1 MAVELMD
8 GVEICRCVCCIP
20 HYFYHILTYTLI
32 NCRFF
37 GEIVSMWHEVSGVAM
52 DDTDLAI
59 IRELA
64 DGRIPFKELG
74 RRLGLAEA
82 TVRNRVRRLRE
93 AGVLDISGRVDPDSL
108 PDHSVVM
115 VGVRVR
121 DMNLVRKAE
130 EFSNLRGGGVGVRG
144 NRPFRSYGDGG
155 SAQRLWYS

>member
-1 MAVELMD
+1 
-8 GVEICRCVCCIP
+8 
-20 HYFYHILTYTLI
+20 
-32 NCRFF
+32 
-37 GEIVSMWHEVSGVAM
+37 M

-59 IRELA
+59 IRELT
-64 DGRIPFKELG
+64 DGRVPFKEVG

-115 VGVRVR
+115 IGVRVR

-130 EFSNLRGGGVGVRG
+130 EFSNLRGVVSVCVVTGRFDLMVMVVLHKDFGILEFYTQEVSKLDNIQSVETFVIYKSF
-144 NRPFRSYGDGG
+144 NLSVSLPADGKKG
-155 SAQRLWYS
+155 ENE